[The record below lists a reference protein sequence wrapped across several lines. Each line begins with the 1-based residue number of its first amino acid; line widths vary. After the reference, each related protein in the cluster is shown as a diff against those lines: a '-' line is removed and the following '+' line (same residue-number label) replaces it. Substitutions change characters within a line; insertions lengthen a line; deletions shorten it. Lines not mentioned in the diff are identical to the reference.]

1 MTNDDIK
8 QFYNI
13 NNTPEKNT
21 DFVRYDN
28 KSRIQTEAPQ
38 HLKDTVNLEYFNN
51 IPVLD
56 VTLEHL
62 IINDY
67 II

>member
-21 DFVRYDN
+21 DFVRYDD
-28 KSRIQTEAPQ
+28 KSRIQVEAPQ
-38 HLKDTVNLEYFNN
+38 RSKEVANLEYFNN
-51 IPVLD
+51 IPVLN

-62 IINDY
+62 VINDY

>member
-28 KSRIQTEAPQ
+28 KSRIHAEAPQ
-38 HLKDTVNLEYFNN
+38 YLKEVVNLEYFNN
-51 IPVLD
+51 IPILEVS
-56 VTLEHL
+56 LEHL
-62 IINDY
+62 ISNDY
-67 II
+67 TI